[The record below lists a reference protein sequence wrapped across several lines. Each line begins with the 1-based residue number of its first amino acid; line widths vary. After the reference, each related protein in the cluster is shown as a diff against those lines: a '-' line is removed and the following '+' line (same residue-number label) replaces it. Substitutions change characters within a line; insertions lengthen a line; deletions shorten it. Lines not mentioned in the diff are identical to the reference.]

1 MSGRKSALYRS
12 IKEHYDRKGN
22 WENRREFV
30 NVTKPQ
36 AARLNRQR
44 NKSQGWIQDVH
55 SSFTSPILRHFAGDH
70 EWSIH
75 EAFRFGG
82 AQWSKEKK
90 HSYAHDPEVVEMTTH
105 KTNYAKGAKSPDKWL
120 PPQGIAEYLKRR
132 EKVGQKY
139 KGLHVTESI
148 NKVYE
153 KHLGRKAKLPVGLSV
168 EKTKYC
174 TSCHIK
180 HGIGDHR
187 GIAKEY

>member
-44 NKSQGWIQDVH
+44 NKSQGWIKDVH

-70 EWSIH
+70 ETAIH
-75 EAFRFGG
+75 EAFRYGG
-82 AQWSKEKK
+82 HNWPTSLKNQ
-90 HSYAHDPEVVEMTTH
+90 YAHDPEVVEMTTH

-139 KGLHVTESI
+139 NLHVTKSI

-174 TSCHIK
+174 TSCHIN

>member
-1 MSGRKSALYRS
+1 
-12 IKEHYDRKGN
+12 
-22 WENRREFV
+22 
-30 NVTKPQ
+30 
-36 AARLNRQR
+36 
-44 NKSQGWIQDVH
+44 
-55 SSFTSPILRHFAGDH
+55 
-70 EWSIH
+70 
-75 EAFRFGG
+75 
-82 AQWSKEKK
+82 
-90 HSYAHDPEVVEMTTH
+90 MTTH

-132 EKVGQKY
+132 EKTGQKY
-139 KGLHVTESI
+139 NLHVTKSI

-174 TSCHIK
+174 TTCHIN